1 MSTVFISGATGYLG
15 RPLTQAL
22 ITAGYDVYALTR
34 PQSIRKLPIGC
45 TPDRKSTR
53 LNSSH

>member
-22 ITAGYDVYALTR
+22 ITAGFDVHGLAR
-34 PQSIRKLPIGC
+34 PQSIKKLQSAVRPFPA
-45 TPDRKSTR
+45 TP
-53 LNSSH
+53 